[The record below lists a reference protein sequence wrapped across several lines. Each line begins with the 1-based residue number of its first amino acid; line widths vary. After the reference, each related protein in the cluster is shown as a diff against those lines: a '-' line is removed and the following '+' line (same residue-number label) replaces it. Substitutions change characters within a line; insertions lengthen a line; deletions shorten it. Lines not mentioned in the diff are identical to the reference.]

1 MFTEGLDRNALRW
14 VREGSRINS
23 IHNMRSG
30 IGGFGLPPAKFQT
43 AHIPISRP
51 IHVDAEDSGFAS
63 DMDVST
69 DSEEEIYGGRYSL
82 DSSPQDDKVNRVP
95 NGNGNAGRFGNS
107 NLRQQNYM
115 SDPVYSDFSSSK
127 ETIGRQQ
134 QGRGTNGV
142 GPGVGRYPV
151 GGDDYSEDESS
162 DSPRSSEFPTHMGN
176 KRGEIPSRVNYRSDG
191 YSSGVPLQTNVPAN
205 VEKGKCLLWPLF
217 LIGFSAEVVG

>member
-1 MFTEGLDRNALRW
+1 
-14 VREGSRINS
+14 
-23 IHNMRSG
+23 MRSG

-51 IHVDAEDSGFAS
+51 IHLDAEDSGFAS

-95 NGNGNAGRFGNS
+95 NGNGNGNAGRFGNS

-115 SDPVYSDFSSSK
+115 SDPVYSDFSSSR

-134 QGRGTNGV
+134 QVRGTKGV

-151 GGDDYSEDESS
+151 GEDDYSEDETS

-191 YSSGVPLQTNVPAN
+191 YSSGVPLQTKLPAN
-205 VEKGKCLLWPLF
+205 VEEVNVCFGHCSDWFLCRSCWLAFINLLGMPLWD
-217 LIGFSAEVVG
+217 LLL